1 MPSWELLNLRFQKII
16 ELHLIL
22 YSLRGVWA
30 AVNALESKR
39 MVIMNGVQK
48 SSLNVQGQK
57 FGSNR
62 KRMKLGIRYENLALC
77 IIYSL
82 YYAFRLKN
90 YDIEKLVNP
99 TMHIFYNAPEF
110 IISATLVLI
119 SNCCEN

>member
-1 MPSWELLNLRFQKII
+1 
-16 ELHLIL
+16 
-22 YSLRGVWA
+22 
-30 AVNALESKR
+30 

-82 YYAFRLKN
+82 YYALRLKN

-99 TMHIFYNAPEF
+99 TMHIFHNAPKF

-119 SNCCEN
+119 SNGCEN

>member
-1 MPSWELLNLRFQKII
+1 
-16 ELHLIL
+16 
-22 YSLRGVWA
+22 
-30 AVNALESKR
+30 

-57 FGSNR
+57 LGSNR
-62 KRMKLGIRYENLALC
+62 KRMKLGIRYENLVLC
-77 IIYSL
+77 VIYTL

-99 TMHIFYNAPEF
+99 TMHVFYNAPEF

>member
-1 MPSWELLNLRFQKII
+1 MHWKE
-16 ELHLIL
+16 
-22 YSLRGVWA
+22 
-30 AVNALESKR
+30 R

-62 KRMKLGIRYENLALC
+62 ERIKLGIGYENLALC
-77 IIYSL
+77 VIYSL

-99 TMHIFYNAPEF
+99 TMHIFYNEPEF

-119 SNCCEN
+119 SNGCEN

>member
-1 MPSWELLNLRFQKII
+1 
-16 ELHLIL
+16 
-22 YSLRGVWA
+22 
-30 AVNALESKR
+30 

-62 KRMKLGIRYENLALC
+62 ERMKLGIRYENLALC